1 MPVNLNRPAPAFDL
15 PATGGRRV
23 RRRDL
28 AGRPVVLYFYPRDD
42 TPGCTRE
49 ALDFRALYPKFQ
61 RRGAVVLGISRDS
74 PARHEKFKS
83 KYDLPFDLLSDED
96 EAACRAF
103 DVMREKTMY
112 GRKVRGIER
121 STFLLDA
128 TGTVR
133 RVWRKVKVEGH
144 AAEVLAALAAL

>member
-1 MPVNLNRPAPAFDL
+1 MQLNRPAPAFDL
-15 PATGGRRV
+15 PATGGRRI
-23 RRRDL
+23 RHRDL
-28 AGRPVVLYFYPRDD
+28 AGHPAVLYFYPRDD

-49 ALDFRALYPKFQ
+49 ALDFRARYPDFQ
-61 RRGAVVLGISRDS
+61 RLGAVVLGISRDS
-74 PARHEKFKS
+74 PARHEKFRQ
-83 KYDLPFDLLSDED
+83 KYDLPFDLISDED

-103 DVMREKTMY
+103 DVIRDKTMY

-128 TGTVR
+128 RGLIR

-144 AAEVLAALAAL
+144 AAEVLAALTEL